1 MQKDLFDN
9 EMSLCYYGRDGSV
22 SALTGGQ
29 AAYELLVGRTDP
41 RPEDPVPF

>member
-1 MQKDLFDN
+1 MQGNLF
-9 EMSLCYYGRDGSV
+9 ESVFAARIEKHGSV

-29 AAYELLVGRTDP
+29 AAYEKLIGRTDP